1 MIFYIVA
8 ALFSYL
14 PLYAVMTRNK
24 NREHIRRGKIILSQ
38 KKRLVNRKGIIL
50 LYIIYKKS
58 PPQNAGACVY
68 PLYNRYQKHATLDGD
83 SAGLDVIAEK
93 HLPAGR

>member
-24 NREHIRRGKIILSQ
+24 NREHIRRGKTILSQ

-50 LYIIYKKS
+50 LYIKS

-68 PLYNRYQKHATLDGD
+68 PLYNRYQKHAALNGD

-93 HLPAGR
+93 HLPAGC